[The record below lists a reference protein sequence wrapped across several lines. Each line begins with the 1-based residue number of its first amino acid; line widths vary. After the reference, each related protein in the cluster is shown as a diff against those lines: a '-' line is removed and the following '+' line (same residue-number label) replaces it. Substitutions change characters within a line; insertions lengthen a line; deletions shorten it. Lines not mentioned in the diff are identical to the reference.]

1 MTDLLAW
8 LEVAEAGSRELDA
21 AIADLFDPVPDQHD
35 GFPGRWPFVDG
46 SPFSDQTPPVTTCVT
61 AALALASRVLPD
73 ANCMG
78 FDSDPRGADAYVS
91 RNEVPREQIW
101 LVEARA
107 KTPALA
113 LCAAILRAKGAEQ

>member
-1 MTDLLAW
+1 MTTPLITR
-8 LEVAEAGSRELDA
+8 LEEAAEGSRELDA
-21 AIADLFDPVPDQHD
+21 RIWWLTHPRMGEDDGKPVICPAYTNSID
-35 GFPGRWPFVDG
+35 
-46 SPFSDQTPPVTTCVT
+46 
-61 AALALASRVLPD
+61 AALALAERILPE

-113 LCAAILRAKGAEQ
+113 LCAAILRATTRTSHD